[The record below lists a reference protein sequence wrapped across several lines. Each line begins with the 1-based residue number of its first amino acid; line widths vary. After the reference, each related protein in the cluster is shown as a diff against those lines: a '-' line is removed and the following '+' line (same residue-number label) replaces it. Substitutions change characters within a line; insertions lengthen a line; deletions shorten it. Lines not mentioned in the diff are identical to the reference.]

1 MSSVPVVVAPA
12 PDLASQLAQHVADLG
27 HKHASVSYLL
37 IGILALFL
45 IVCSV
50 GGYIALKSFDN
61 QLAKQDVKDAQYQ
74 ADRKTFM
81 DSLAAHDAERAAQAQ
96 QITDLEA
103 QIKQRAAK
111 PLPPAVQTSLKPG
124 ADAQTVATGLT
135 EAYKHTTSFGAVA
148 VIPPETIALSP
159 PQAQQVIQAKADLDA
174 LVLDLG
180 DERSINSILNASN
193 SSLTNDLGSCKALNV
208 QANKDIAGYKKLA
221 TKSKFRKF
229 LDGALK
235 VGLFAGGVYAG
246 HKI

>member
-45 IVCSV
+45 LVCGV

-61 QLAKQDVKDAQYQ
+61 QLAKQDVRDAQYQ

-111 PLPPAVQTSLKPG
+111 PLPPAVQTGLKPG
-124 ADAQTVATGLT
+124 ATTAQART
-135 EAYKHTTSFGAVA
+135 
-148 VIPPETIALSP
+148 ALES
-159 PQAQQVIQAKADLDA
+159 
-174 LVLDLG
+174 
-180 DERSINSILNASN
+180 
-193 SSLTNDLGSCKALNV
+193 
-208 QANKDIAGYKKLA
+208 GY
-221 TKSKFRKF
+221 
-229 LDGALK
+229 
-235 VGLFAGGVYAG
+235 
-246 HKI
+246 